1 MDGSNGSTNG
11 NGHGNGNGL
20 VIPWYQSGVIKAL
33 AVALLAHLFADLH
46 LTKQFTDADTT
57 KLVDDLFD
65 WLEVISIIKAG
76 HSRVTGVGA
85 QIALRKLKPDTA
97 TVKDTTP

>member
-1 MDGSNGSTNG
+1 
-11 NGHGNGNGL
+11 
-20 VIPWYQSGVIKAL
+20 
-33 AVALLAHLFADLH
+33 
-46 LTKQFTDADTT
+46 
-57 KLVDDLFD
+57 LVDDLFD

-85 QIALRKLKPDTA
+85 QIALRKPKPDTA